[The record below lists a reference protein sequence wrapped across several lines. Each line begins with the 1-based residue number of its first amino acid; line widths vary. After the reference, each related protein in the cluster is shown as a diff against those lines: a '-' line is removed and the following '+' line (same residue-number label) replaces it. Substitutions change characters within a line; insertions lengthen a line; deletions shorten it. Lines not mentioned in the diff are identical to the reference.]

1 MFRGSGI
8 TEMNEKH
15 VGVGSIIKGGPGE
28 RWLFVRTGD
37 KYINVI
43 NLSNFTL
50 ISAVSVAVEDVHF
63 ISKEEAEAA
72 LSPIGEAALSP
83 IGYTFSDFE
92 FDCKGLKFRNDYI
105 K

>member
-63 ISKEEAEAA
+63 ISKGEA
-72 LSPIGEAALSP
+72 EAALSP

-92 FDCKGLKFRNDYI
+92 IDCKGLKFRNDYI

>member
-1 MFRGSGI
+1 MFRGTGNS
-8 TEMNEKH
+8 EMNAKH

-28 RWLFVRTGD
+28 HWLIVRTGD
-37 KYINVI
+37 HHINVI

-50 ISAVSVAVEDVHF
+50 ISAVSKVVEDVHF
-63 ISKEEAEAA
+63 LSKGEVEEA
-72 LSPIGEAALSP
+72 LNP

-92 FDCKGLKFRNDYI
+92 IDCKGLKFRNDYI